1 MGVRKV
7 TSVLCY
13 GLAAGS
19 WAKLFEAAKEAAEGY
34 EVPYYVSRLP
44 MTLADGTEEMGYGV
58 VDPDLVKEL
67 SAKAGIVTRG

>member
-1 MGVRKV
+1 
-7 TSVLCY
+7 
-13 GLAAGS
+13 
-19 WAKLFEAAKEAAEGY
+19 
-34 EVPYYVSRLP
+34 